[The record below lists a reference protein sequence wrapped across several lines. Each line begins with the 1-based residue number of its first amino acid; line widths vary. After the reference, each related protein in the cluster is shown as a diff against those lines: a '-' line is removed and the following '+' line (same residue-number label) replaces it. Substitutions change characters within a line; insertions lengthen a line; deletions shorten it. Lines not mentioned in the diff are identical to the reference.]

1 MHKTV
6 LISLKGFLFLSLVSL
21 FLNTYAQKYSVP
33 ERTGWWKFDNA
44 STLLKAEAGYGL
56 NLVAVGSNTAV
67 SGPSFENG
75 AVRIGIG
82 SYLKMSHQIS
92 ANGGGTKVNEYTLQ
106 YDFKV
111 PSIDVWHTF
120 FQTNLSNSNDGE
132 FFINPSGNIG
142 VAAVGY
148 ATYNIIP
155 GEWYRLLISVKNG
168 THFNFYLDGQLV
180 LTGNAQNIDERF
192 SLENQLLVFA
202 DDDSEDAEIICS
214 ELAIWNQAL
223 SSEQILE
230 LGGYG
235 HIINPSPM
243 TQIPYL
249 QAQSSTSITISW
261 HDIAASGTKVEHG
274 LSPNLNFETTGTNE
288 LIGDLYRWHTVKLT
302 GLLPDTRYFYRVLSG
317 GKSSELYSF
326 RTLPDSSF
334 TGKLRFVLLS
344 DTHATD
350 TLMAGKILRAAR
362 DKIKELY
369 GPDIENS
376 IHGIFH
382 SGDIVVSGSTL
393 NHYTKQFFKPISALS
408 THIPTMVVAGNHELE
423 SPYFYQY
430 LKLDDQSAFPTNP
443 ELNEKIWQTQIGNT
457 LFIGLNTNIID
468 EYGETQLNW
477 LNTRLSQAELDT
489 SIDFIFIFFHHPP
502 ISELWIVGGTDYVKN
517 SLLPIMKKYSKVQ
530 QINYGHTHGFER
542 GTSNSEIT
550 DSDIRIICSGGS
562 GGPLD
567 PWKEGEV
574 KDYNDVHICISN
586 YFYQILEIDIANKS
600 FQNSVYSLGTLNN
613 PKDSELIDS
622 WYKKKNQS
630 KPEIPSISNIESFS
644 TYYQFTTSTFS
655 GVDSLMSVEYQVI
668 DSTLQSPVVIDT
680 LIHWKN
686 IFGVD
691 QNDNPVDLNKDVNLY
706 QFKLYKALL
715 SNEKRY
721 LIRVRYRDHN
731 LKWSPWSKMS
741 KLTILGNSE
750 YPNSNQG
757 YRLEQNYP
765 NPFHNQT
772 TIIYHLPEKSDVK
785 FRIYDINNNLIDEV
799 YEGIKPEGTF
809 YLNYSNRYMQA
820 STYTYEMIA
829 NKFVASKKMISL
841 K

>member
-1 MHKTV
+1 MHKTS
-6 LISLKGFLFLSLVSL
+6 LISLKGVLFLSILSL
-21 FLNTYAQKYSVP
+21 FLNTYSQKYTFP
-33 ERTGWWKFDNA
+33 DRTGWWKFDNA
-44 STLLKAEAGYGL
+44 STLLKAEMGYGL
-56 NLVAVGSNTAV
+56 DLVPVGSNAAV
-67 SGPSFENG
+67 SGPTVGNG
-75 AVRIGIG
+75 AVKIGIG
-82 SYLKMSHQIS
+82 SYFKMSHQIT
-92 ANGGGTKVNEYTLQ
+92 ANGGGVKVNEYTLQ

-111 PSIDVWHTF
+111 PSNGVWHTF
-120 FQTNLSNSNDGE
+120 FQTNMSNSNDGE

-148 ATYNIIP
+148 GTYSIIP

-168 THFNFYLDGQLV
+168 NHFNCYLDGQLV
-180 LTGNAQNIDERF
+180 LAGNSQSIDDRF

-214 ELAIWNQAL
+214 ELAIWNYAL
-223 SSEQILE
+223 SSEQIFE
-230 LGGYG
+230 LGGYE
-235 HIINPSPM
+235 HIINPVLM

-261 HDIAASGTKVEHG
+261 HDIAATGTKVEFG
-274 LSPNLNFETTGTNE
+274 LSSNLNSETTGTNE

-302 GLLPDTRYFYRVLSG
+302 GLQPDTRYFYRVLSG
-317 GKSSELYSF
+317 SKQSEMYSF
-326 RTLPDSSF
+326 HTLPDSSYS
-334 TGKLRFVLLS
+334 GKLRFVLLS

-369 GPDIENS
+369 GSDIENS

-393 NHYTKQFFKPISALS
+393 SHYAKQFFKPISALS
-408 THIPTMVVAGNHELE
+408 AHIPTMVVAGNHELE

-443 ELNEKIWQTQIGNT
+443 ELNEKIWQTQIGSA
-457 LFIGLNTNIID
+457 LFIGLNTNIVE
-468 EYGETQLNW
+468 EYGETQANW
-477 LNTRLSQAELDT
+477 LDTRLSQAELDS

-502 ISELWIVGGTDYVKN
+502 ISELWIVGGTDYVKDR
-517 SLLPIMKKYSKVQ
+517 LLPIMKKYTKVQ

-542 GTSNSEIT
+542 GTSNSAIT

-567 PWKEGEV
+567 PWMVGEV
-574 KDYNDVHICISN
+574 NDYPDVHICISN

-600 FQNSVYSLGTLNN
+600 FQNSVYSLGTLSN
-613 PKDSELIDS
+613 PKNSELMDV
-622 WYKKKNQS
+622 WYKSKNQS
-630 KPEIPSISNIESFS
+630 NPETPIINKIESLS

-668 DSTLQSPVVIDT
+668 DSTQKSPVIIDT

-691 QNDNPVDLNKDVNLY
+691 QYDTPVDLNKDLNLY
-706 QFKLYKALL
+706 QFKLYKAQL
-715 SNEKRY
+715 SDEKSY

-741 KLTILGNSE
+741 KFTVLGNSE

-765 NPFHNQT
+765 NPFRNQT
-772 TIIYHLPEKSDVK
+772 TIIYHLPEKSEVK
-785 FRIYDINNNLIDEV
+785 FRIYDVNNNLVDEV
-799 YEGIKPEGTF
+799 HEGIKPEGTF
-809 YLNYSNRYMQA
+809 YFNYSTLHMKA